1 MKKKILVTGSE
12 GFLGKNF
19 CENYN
24 KNYNFIKYDK
34 KINGDLSSKKFFP
47 TVDIVL
53 HLAAFNS
60 TEDFY
65 NKPLEVIYDNLIP
78 TINLI
83 KFYSKIKKKPLF
95 VFTGTPEI
103 ASGAVELFNYKIPT
117 DEKVPSVIPDLL
129 NSRWSYA
136 GSKSIS
142 EQIVIHSKLNYII
155 VRPHN
160 VYGPRQINHFIPEF
174 ISRSKKQNINLY
186 GWKNKRCWLYVDD
199 FCNALHN
206 IMNSKNC
213 VNQIINVGSNF
224 EHSVYEVS
232 KEIINIWYPG
242 KKKYIL
248 KKNAPLGSVNRRVP
262 DIRKLKKLTG
272 WRPTINL
279 KKGLK
284 KLFDYENK

>member
-1 MKKKILVTGSE
+1 MKKKILITGSE

-19 CENYN
+19 FEIYS

-34 KINGDLSSKKFFP
+34 KINGDLSLKKTFP
-47 TVDIVL
+47 SVDIVL

-60 TEDFY
+60 TKDFY

-83 KFYSKIKKKPLF
+83 NFYSKVKKKPLF
-95 VFTGTPEI
+95 IFTGTPEI
-103 ASGAVELFNYKIPT
+103 ASGAVDLFNYKIPT
-117 DEKVPSVIPDLL
+117 DENVPSVIPDLL
-129 NSRWSYA
+129 NKRWSYA
-136 GSKSIS
+136 GSKSLC
-142 EQIVIHSKLNYII
+142 EQIIIHSKLDYII
-155 VRPHN
+155 IRPHN
-160 VYGPRQINHFIPEF
+160 VYGKYQKNHFIPEF
-174 ISRSKKQNINLY
+174 IERSKKNKIKIF
-186 GWKNKRCWLYVDD
+186 GWKNKRCWLHVED
-199 FCNALHN
+199 FCSALNN

-213 VNQIINVGSNF
+213 LNKIINIGSNF

-232 KEIINIWYPG
+232 KEIIDIWYPG
-242 KKKYIL
+242 KKKNIL
-248 KKNAPLGSVNRRVP
+248 KKNAPLGSTNRRVP